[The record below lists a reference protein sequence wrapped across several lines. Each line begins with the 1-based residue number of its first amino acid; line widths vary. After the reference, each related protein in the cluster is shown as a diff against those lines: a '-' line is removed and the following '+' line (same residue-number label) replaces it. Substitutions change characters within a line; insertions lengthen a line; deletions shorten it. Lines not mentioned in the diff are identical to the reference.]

1 MSISIFGDKIVH
13 LAHSN
18 PTVLDQWTSL
28 LHQYIHKI
36 GFNNDYA
43 LLDKIGEGVSASVH
57 LGKAQKSGQKVA
69 VKKFSKRKMDEKD
82 LKALYNEINVMRMIE
97 GQYFPKLIGTYLTEN
112 SIYLVMEYVSGV
124 NLKELK
130 EKGTLSSR

>member
-1 MSISIFGDKIVH
+1 MH

-97 GQYFPKLIGTYLTEN
+97 GHYFPKLIGTYLTEN